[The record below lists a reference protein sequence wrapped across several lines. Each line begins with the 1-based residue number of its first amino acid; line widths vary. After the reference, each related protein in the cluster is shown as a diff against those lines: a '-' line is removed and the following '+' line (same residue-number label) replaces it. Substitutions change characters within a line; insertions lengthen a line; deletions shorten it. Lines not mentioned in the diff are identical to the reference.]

1 MSKHGSTENPDPLRI
16 GEQLVTGSG
25 GTGTPPVSVTSAQEH
40 ADPPDDRPTRHP
52 GAGSL
57 AYPGLAPDVM
67 EDKG

>member
-1 MSKHGSTENPDPLRI
+1 MSRHGTPDSPDPLRI
-16 GEQLVTGSG
+16 GRELVTHSDGKG
-25 GTGTPPVSVTSAQEH
+25 PAVSVTSAQ
-40 ADPPDDRPTRHP
+40 DPLEPPAERPVRHP